1 MTAKHCDVLGVGQ
14 CSLDEV
20 ARVDASPAPSGKA
33 RMRERRSAP
42 GGQIATALLGC
53 ARLGWRAAFVSSV
66 GSDAAAEAVLAPL
79 RSAGIDLS
87 RVHSVAEARTQS
99 AWIWIDAQ
107 GERTVLW
114 DRDAR
119 LALAPGAVSRAE
131 VAAARVVLLD
141 AGDLELALR
150 VAEFARDEHV
160 PCVLDADAP
169 APGIE
174 ALLATA
180 SHPVISQSLAEAL
193 YGNAEAAVAAL
204 AKAGASL
211 PVVTLGRAGAL
222 AWVHGE
228 LVATAAFAI
237 TPVDTTGAG
246 DAFHAGVVHGL
257 LSGFDAHE
265 LLHVSHALAACACL
279 ALGAQAGLPNREQL
293 RAFLAN
299 PPALT
304 LPRPL

>member
-1 MTAKHCDVLGVGQ
+1 MTEKRCDVLGVGQ

-33 RMRERRSAP
+33 RMRERRSSP

-79 RSAGIDLS
+79 RNAGIDLS
-87 RVHSVAEARTQS
+87 RVHSVAAVRTQS

-160 PCVLDADAP
+160 PCVLDADTP

-174 ALLATA
+174 GLLATV

-193 YGNAEAAVAAL
+193 YGNAEAAVAGL
-204 AKAGASL
+204 AKAGASM

-222 AWVHGE
+222 AWMRGE
-228 LVATAAFAI
+228 LAASAAFAI

-257 LSGFDAHE
+257 LSGFEADE
-265 LLHVSHALAACACL
+265 LLRGSHALAACACL

-304 LPRPL
+304 LPRPR